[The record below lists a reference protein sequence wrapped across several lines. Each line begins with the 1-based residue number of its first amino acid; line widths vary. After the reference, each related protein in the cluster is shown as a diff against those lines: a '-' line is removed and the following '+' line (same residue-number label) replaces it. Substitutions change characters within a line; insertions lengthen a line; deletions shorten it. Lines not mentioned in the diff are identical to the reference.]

1 MKIGDPRMAQQLSL
15 EHISTQVPTQTKSDD
30 SPEAIREVARTFESL
45 FLNEIMKNMR
55 KTLPEDG
62 LLNSGFAN
70 NVFNSMLD
78 QEYSSIASQSG
89 QFGLAEVIARQLGAD
104 PLPSHN
110 PTQDVDTAEERMV
123 MVDGEEIPAWAL
135 EEIQADPW
143 SPGDRDVDPS
153 DPRQVT
159 PGLSAPAQSDFSP
172 IKTTAGSK
180 ARQAYEQITSLP
192 SPSPRVKR

>member
-1 MKIGDPRMAQQLSL
+1 MKIGDPKMAQQLSL
-15 EHISTQVPTQTKSDD
+15 EHISTQVPTQTRADD

-62 LLNSGFAN
+62 LLNGGFAN

-104 PLPSHN
+104 PLPTPQSAES
-110 PTQDVDTAEERMV
+110 TADRMV

-143 SPGDRDVDPS
+143 SPGAQEVDPK
-153 DPRQVT
+153 DPQRVT
-159 PGLSAPAQSDFSP
+159 PGLSAPAQSDFGGISP
-172 IKTTAGSK
+172 SAGAK
-180 ARQAYEQITSLP
+180 ARQAYEQITALP
-192 SPSPRVKR
+192 PSSPRVKR